1 LATLAQAIT
10 ESLILNSSHSRN
22 SFARK

>member
-22 SFARK
+22 SFAA